1 MLIRGSTMTLVI
13 VQYVDQVI
21 GGRNRGKSGDRE
33 RGEPEKERKTH
44 SSTQFPNY
52 SHDEVPPVVYLY

>member
-21 GGRNRGKSGDRE
+21 EERSRGKWAEKRDE
-33 RGEPEKERKTH
+33 R
-44 SSTQFPNY
+44 
-52 SHDEVPPVVYLY
+52 

>member
-13 VQYVDQVI
+13 VHVQYVGSVM
-21 GGRNRGKSGDRE
+21 GR
-33 RGEPEKERKTH
+33 TH

-52 SHDEVPPVVYLY
+52 SHDEVPPVVY